1 MRAPHF
7 LILDHFSL
15 ATLNSGSL
23 SVLRVLTRQT
33 LEISTEVKETSF
45 PGPSL
50 AKVVKDST
58 LTILFS
64 SDPFSA
70 IICEEGCTVGGFPS
84 ERGTVQAKEVR
95 FGF

>member
-1 MRAPHF
+1 MR
-7 LILDHFSL
+7 
-15 ATLNSGSL
+15 
-23 SVLRVLTRQT
+23 VLRDLTKLT
-33 LEISTEVKETSF
+33 LEINEGVKYY
-45 PGPSL
+45 PVPNPSL
-50 AKVVKDST
+50 AKVVKYYT

>member
-15 ATLNSGSL
+15 ATLSSCSL
-23 SVLRVLTRQT
+23 SVLRVLARQT
-33 LEISTEVKETSF
+33 LGINTEVKDPSF

-64 SDPFSA
+64 SDPFQLSYMKKGA
-70 IICEEGCTVGGFPS
+70 LLKGFLHEGRTV
-84 ERGTVQAKEVR
+84 
-95 FGF
+95 